1 MGLRALALRVRLLPG
16 AAMSAARSNTLAVSN
31 PLTTLP
37 SAERIKT
44 LPPEARAALRALL
57 LEIRADARQ
66 RAEKCWKKHKA
77 PRAAYWEALSVYAGH
92 TARLCK

>member
-1 MGLRALALRVRLLPG
+1 MRKPTRAYCNHERRTFKHPG
-16 AAMSAARSNTLAVSN
+16 RIKSTYHV
-31 PLTTLP
+31 
-37 SAERIKT
+37 AECGARIKT

-77 PRAAYWEALSVYAGH
+77 PMAAYWKALSVYAGH